1 MHGLTSV
8 DEKGRLTNFH
18 QEISAGSPS
27 KNMTLF
33 TGTKAQEETSCTI
46 LSKNRLPDEL
56 LNREKRRM
64 LLRGIPL
71 YLQEKLWHTIN
82 SDYHGG
88 TSEDD
93 SKPLFM
99 DILRNGLEQNQT
111 MIRISIDRFINSL
124 KTDGSLS
131 EKDADKLKKRPG
143 RNNSSEPYVLTLQ
156 TAIRTA

>member
-1 MHGLTSV
+1 M
-8 DEKGRLTNFH
+8 
-18 QEISAGSPS
+18 
-27 KNMTLF
+27 
-33 TGTKAQEETSCTI
+33 
-46 LSKNRLPDEL
+46 NRTDDF
-56 LNREKRRM
+56 NRM
-64 LLRGIPL
+64 LKSTTTLKPTYIRVRKDYERDGSYAL
-71 YLQEKLWHTIN
+71 DCMWVQLLEKLWHTIN